1 MPQRR
6 SPYEAAW
13 QAWKSRG
20 GSERGEPMPR
30 ARDFE
35 AAGLRDGMDPPME
48 LPQRTQPGRW
58 PEQPVPQPRSWL
70 EQPGRGPE
78 QRGRWPEQ
86 PGPQLPAPP
95 QGPYGQWPQPE
106 PWPGRWPEQPGPWPE
121 QPGPMP
127 TRPWLQEGTAAGP
140 IAEYGLGAAFGSAA
154 EQQAAA
160 QFAKYARGRPSSRGD
175 YDLEAEQARWRA
187 REEQERRRRRPQSG
201 IPSPYQTSL
210 GALNR
215 R

>member
-58 PEQPVPQPRSWL
+58 PGQPVPQP
-70 EQPGRGPE
+70 GPWSD
-78 QRGRWPEQ
+78 QTGGWPEQ

-95 QGPYGQWPQPE
+95 QGAYGQWPQPE
-106 PWPGRWPEQPGPWPE
+106 PWPGRWPEQPRPMPVPQQGPWQPE
-121 QPGPMP
+121 
-127 TRPWLQEGTAAGP
+127 
-140 IAEYGLGAAFGSAA
+140 FGSAA

-187 REEQERRRRRPQSG
+187 REEQARRRRRPQSG